1 MGKMLSEDDIINSRV
16 ISDPLRLYD
25 CCPVTDGASAV
36 IITTAE
42 NAKYSKTPIS
52 ILSTVQTSGNPHVPK
67 GEGPI
72 TFKAT
77 QIACDQAIQIA
88 GITRKDVSLVELHDC
103 FL

>member
-52 ILSTVQTSGNPHVPK
+52 VLSTVQTSGNPHVPK
-67 GEGPI
+67 SEGQCP
-72 TFKAT
+72 FRQLK
-77 QIACDQAIQIA
+77 
-88 GITRKDVSLVELHDC
+88 
-103 FL
+103 